1 MAWIHQISDKEATGE
16 LDQIYSAARQR
27 TGEVAHII
35 RVMSQRPRL
44 LSTFMRF
51 YLQLMQSETELTSR
65 EKELLATVTSASNG
79 CFY

>member
-1 MAWIHQISDKEATGE
+1 MAWIHQISDEEATGE
-16 LDQIYSAARQR
+16 LDQIYAAARQR

-35 RVMSQRPRL
+35 RVMSQRPSL
-44 LSTFMRF
+44 LSTFMQF

-65 EKELLATVTSASNG
+65 EKELLATVTSASNR